1 MSINSAYR
9 NNNRQAEIKEL
20 TSKGIL
26 PHEKELEKRPEISAK
41 TRPFLI
47 GRVAA
52 MIDTVKPA
60 KQIVD
65 EMVAEAAEQLSA
77 GAKMLTSTKAKL

>member
-1 MSINSAYR
+1 
-9 NNNRQAEIKEL
+9 
-20 TSKGIL
+20 
-26 PHEKELEKRPEISAK
+26 
-41 TRPFLI
+41 
-47 GRVAA
+47 